1 MFEFLSYPFQLL
13 QNPLSILSSNKDE
26 VLTIKD
32 DFYMKTFVSGQLGSN
47 PGGLYKGADGIL
59 RYIKLY
65 NHPSQAFCEHIA
77 NFVYNRLGLLAPKS
91 TVFFVNDTVYYAS
104 EFIDNLEKFSFS
116 TISKKLSDKV
126 IKGLV
131 ADMILSNWDV
141 IGIAFDNIALYNGS
155 VIRLDN
161 GGSLLFR
168 AQGDRKLRSQ
178 LLSLPEWEFFF
189 QNNPSYSR
197 LLSMLNYHYPSNF
210 PISMYKSQ
218 FEQLRSILQ
227 PYNNSWED
235 FLLSNLPILSK
246 MNKIDFRLVS
256 VMLDKRMNLLQQRIT
271 AYNKEILIQ
280 SRLLSILTP
289 QFTYLNNLSDF
300 QKRAIVDY
308 TESPAINK
316 LLRNI
321 DTLTRDF
328 KLLKKNID
336 DVFKYIPPIEK
347 SITVYR
353 GVKFESSSE
362 FTTDLNDFGFIS
374 TTYDKPIAFEFL
386 DDYTC
391 CLLEITLDPGTKVI
405 PLESFSKYPVEKE
418 LLLPPGKF
426 SLIRSINANYFG
438 KSITINKVKYIPEE
452 KIESQDQLMKYIRLV
467 SLEMNAHIF
476 KRSRRHVTL
485 SPADSLQEVDRAI
498 SVVKVPFVYQQDVK
512 DYFSS
517 LDINSDSED
526 FDEDFYDGPSDGFSP

>member
-13 QNPLSILSSNKDE
+13 QNPFSLLSSTEKE
-26 VLTIKD
+26 VLTLKD
-32 DFYMKTFVSGQLGSN
+32 PFYMKNFVSGQLGSN

-65 NHPSQAFCEHIA
+65 PNSSQAFCEHIA
-77 NFVYNRLGLLAPKS
+77 NFVYNKLGLLAPKS
-91 TVFFVNDTVYYAS
+91 TIFFVNDTVYYAS
-104 EFIDNLEKFSFS
+104 EFIDDLEKLSSS
-116 TISKKLSDKV
+116 TITKKLSEKV
-126 IKGLV
+126 VKGLV

-141 IGIAFDNIALYNGS
+141 IGLTFDNISLLNGS
-155 VIRLDN
+155 IIRLDN

-168 AQGDRKLRSQ
+168 AQGDRKIRSQ

-197 LLSMLNYHYPSNF
+197 LLSMLDYQYPSNF
-210 PISMYKSQ
+210 PISSYKSQ
-218 FEQLRSILQ
+218 LEQLKKLLQ
-227 PYNNSWED
+227 PHNNSWQD
-235 FLLSNLPILSK
+235 FLISNLPIVSK
-246 MNKIDFRLVS
+246 MNKADFRLVS
-256 VMLDKRMNLLQQRIT
+256 VMLDKRMNLLQQRIIS
-271 AYNKEILIQ
+271 YNKELLIQ

-289 QFTYLNNLSDF
+289 QITYLNNLSDF

-336 DVFKYIPPIEK
+336 DVFKYIPPLEK

-353 GVKFESSSE
+353 GIKFKSTLD
-362 FTTDLNDFGFIS
+362 FTADLNDFGFIS

-386 DDYTC
+386 DDYKC
-391 CLLEITLDPGTKVI
+391 CLLEITLEPGTKVI
-405 PLESFSKYPVEKE
+405 PLESFSKYPEEKE

-426 SLIRSINANYFG
+426 SLLRSINTTYFD
-438 KSITINKVKYIPEE
+438 KPITINKVKYIPEE
-452 KIESQDQLMKYIRLV
+452 KIESQDQFLKFIRLV

-476 KRSRRHVTL
+476 TRSRRHTTV
-485 SPADSLQEVDRAI
+485 SPKESLQEVDRAI
-498 SVVKVPFVYQQDVK
+498 SIVKVPFVYQQDVK
-512 DYFSS
+512 KYFSS
-517 LDINSDSED
+517 IDLNSESND
-526 FDEDFYDGPSDGFSP
+526 DFYDGPADGFSP